1 MQSPGEDQVFTN
13 ATDAVS
19 DAVSQCSGKFA
30 VGIIA
35 LTNLSMLQDS
45 FDEEHK
51 ALVGDTFRHR
61 LSAILRPGDD
71 LVVLSDDMACL
82 VLDDLMDSNHLQ
94 LAALKI
100 QRLFEE
106 PIEIAG
112 QSMELSVCTGLVYAG
127 RRTRMTKSTDDLYQ
141 MAENACSSTLLTSKP
156 FTIVNAADDQT
167 MDRDWQLNQRI
178 HAAMDNHHITF
189 DYQPKVDLESGE
201 LAGCEALI
209 RWRDNGEVIPP
220 DEYLSALSDDT
231 LWQLTVYGYRRAL
244 REIIEHNISVPVA
257 FNIDPASLTQPDFLE
272 FMTRETNLW
281 GVPANQIVF
290 EITEN
295 KELYDIAESKALLEA
310 IRVQG
315 FKVSLDDFGAG
326 HSNMQ
331 RIRELPLDEIKL
343 DRSLCGRVFEDE
355 DAGRI
360 CQSII
365 SLAKTLNLSCVAEGI
380 EDAQTM
386 QLLKEYG
393 CAVGQGFY
401 LGAPMSVTDF
411 VKLSA

>member
-1 MQSPGEDQVFTN
+1 MHGSGDEQVLTN
-13 ATDAVS
+13 TTDAVS
-19 DAVSQCSGKFA
+19 DAVAQCNGKFA

-35 LTNLSMLQDS
+35 LTNLSILQDGLS
-45 FDEEHK
+45 EEDKH
-51 ALVGDTFRHR
+51 LVGETFRSR
-61 LSAILRPGDD
+61 LSAMLRPGDD
-71 LVVLSDDMACL
+71 LVVLSDDMLCL

-106 PIEIAG
+106 PIDISG
-112 QSMELSVCTGLVYAG
+112 QRLEFGVCSGLVYAG
-127 RRTRMTKSTDDLYQ
+127 RHTRSTKPANELYQ

-156 FTIVNAADDQT
+156 FTVVDADEQP

-178 HAAMDNHHITF
+178 HAAMDNHQITF
-189 DYQPKVDLESGE
+189 DYQPKVNLESGE
-201 LAGCEALI
+201 LVGGEALI
-209 RWRDNGEVIPP
+209 RWREKGEVIPP

-231 LWQLTVYGYRRAL
+231 LWQLTIYGYRRAL
-244 REIIEHNISVPVA
+244 REILEHNILVPVA
-257 FNIDPASLTQPDFLE
+257 FNIDPTSLAQPDFLA

-281 GVPANQIVF
+281 GVPTSQIVF

-295 KELYDIAESKALLEA
+295 KELYDLEESKTLLQA
-310 IRVQG
+310 IREQG

-326 HSNMQ
+326 HSNMH

-343 DRSLCGRVFEDE
+343 DRSLCNRVFEDE
-355 DAGRI
+355 DAGHI
-360 CQSII
+360 CQSIVA
-365 SLAKTLNLSCVAEGI
+365 LAQTLDITVVAEGI

-386 QLLKEYG
+386 QMLQHFG

-411 VKLSA
+411 VKLNH

>member
-1 MQSPGEDQVFTN
+1 MYNSGEEQAGSN

-19 DAVSQCSGKFA
+19 AAVNQCSGKFA
-30 VGIIA
+30 LGIIA
-35 LTNLSMLQDS
+35 LTNFSMLQDG
-45 FDEEHK
+45 FAEADK
-51 ALVGDTFRHR
+51 PLVADAFRLH
-61 LSAILRPGDD
+61 LSSILRPGDD
-71 LVVLSDDMACL
+71 LVLLSDDMACV
-82 VLDDLMDSNHLQ
+82 VLDDLMDSNHLH

-100 QRLFEE
+100 QRLFED
-106 PIEIAG
+106 PIEVAD
-112 QSMELSVCTGLVYAG
+112 QALEFSVCAGLVYAG
-127 RRTRMTKSTDDLYQ
+127 RRTRMTKSATDLYQ

-156 FTIVNAADDQT
+156 FTIVNAAEDQP
-167 MDRDWQLNQRI
+167 MDGDWQLNQRI

-189 DYQPKVDLESGE
+189 DYQPKVNLESGE
-201 LAGCEALI
+201 LAGGEALI

-220 DEYLSALSDDT
+220 DDYLAALSDDT

-244 REIIEHNISVPVA
+244 REIIDHNIMVPVA
-257 FNIDPASLTQPDFLE
+257 FNIDPASLSQPDFLE

-281 GVPANQIVF
+281 GVPTNQIIF

-295 KELYDIAESKALLEA
+295 RELYDLEGSKTLLQA
-310 IRVQG
+310 IRQQG

-326 HSNMQ
+326 HSNMH

-343 DRSLCGRVFEDE
+343 DRSLCSRVFEDE

-360 CQSII
+360 CRSII
-365 SLAKTLNLSCVAEGI
+365 ELAKTLDMTCVAEGI
-380 EDAQTM
+380 EDAQIM
-386 QLLKEYG
+386 QILTDFG

-411 VKLSA
+411 VKLND

>member
-1 MQSPGEDQVFTN
+1 MQNGGDEQVLTN
-13 ATDAVS
+13 TTDAVS
-19 DAVSQCSGKFA
+19 AAVDQCNGKFA
-30 VGIIA
+30 LGIVA
-35 LTNLSMLQDS
+35 LTNLSILRDDFAGHDQQ
-45 FDEEHK
+45 
-51 ALVGDTFRHR
+51 LLGDTFRLR
-61 LSAILRPGDD
+61 LAAILRPGDD
-71 LVVLSDDMACL
+71 LVLLSDDMACL

-112 QSMELSVCTGLVYAG
+112 RVIEFNVCAGLVYAG
-127 RRTRMTKSTDDLYQ
+127 RRTRMTKSADDLYQ
-141 MAENACSSTLLTSKP
+141 MAENACSSTLLTSQP
-156 FTIVNAADDQT
+156 FTIVNAAEDQP
-167 MDRDWQLNQRI
+167 MDGDWQLNQRI
-178 HAAMDNHHITF
+178 HAAMDNHQITF
-189 DYQPKVDLESGE
+189 DYQPKVNLESGE
-201 LAGCEALI
+201 LVGGEALI

-220 DEYLSALSDDT
+220 DEYLAALSDDT

-244 REIIEHNISVPVA
+244 REIIDHNISVPIA

-272 FMTRETNLW
+272 FMTRETSLW
-281 GVPANQIVF
+281 GVPTHQIVF

-295 KELYDIAESKALLEA
+295 KELYDLEESKTLLDA
-310 IRVQG
+310 IRSQG

-326 HSNMQ
+326 HSNMH

-343 DRSLCGRVFEDE
+343 DRSLCSRVFEAD
-355 DAGRI
+355 DASQI

-365 SLAKTLNLSCVAEGI
+365 SLAKALNVSCVAEGI
-380 EDAQTM
+380 EDAQTVEIFK
-386 QLLKEYG
+386 QFG

-411 VKLSA
+411 VKLNH